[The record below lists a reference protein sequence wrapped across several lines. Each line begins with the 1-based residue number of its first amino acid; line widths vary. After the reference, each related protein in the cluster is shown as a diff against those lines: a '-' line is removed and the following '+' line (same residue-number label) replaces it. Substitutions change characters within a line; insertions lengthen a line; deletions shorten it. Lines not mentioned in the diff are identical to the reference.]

1 MIYDPN
7 YKNQVFWDTN
17 DFSIGE
23 IVSKLKSEIA
33 IEKYK
38 TNRPASRFG
47 KLMVI
52 GFCVYSVLVLATL
65 FGTFIITRS
74 ELLMLVVGLC
84 GSFFWFGWICLYI
97 AITRFVIIPKYCTL
111 PIEATC
117 IGYSLSGGGN
127 SGSGGG
133 FSLCPVFE
141 YEYEGSKIT
150 AFDNVYDNINI
161 KPSIGAKGTIF
172 INPNEPE
179 EIVWNKKNKVLPFLI
194 LAFLFAVVLSLA
206 IFFIVLNDEDFMNE
220 ALKEAKLTVSSLA
233 GFIPF
238 HNQ

>member
-1 MIYDPN
+1 M
-7 YKNQVFWDTN
+7 
-17 DFSIGE
+17 
-23 IVSKLKSEIA
+23 
-33 IEKYK
+33 
-38 TNRPASRFG
+38 
-47 KLMVI
+47 
-52 GFCVYSVLVLATL
+52 
-65 FGTFIITRS
+65 
-74 ELLMLVVGLC
+74 
-84 GSFFWFGWICLYI
+84 
-97 AITRFVIIPKYCTL
+97 
-111 PIEATC
+111 
-117 IGYSLSGGGN
+117 
-127 SGSGGG
+127 
-133 FSLCPVFE
+133 CPVFE

-233 GFIPF
+233 GFISL
-238 HNQ
+238 